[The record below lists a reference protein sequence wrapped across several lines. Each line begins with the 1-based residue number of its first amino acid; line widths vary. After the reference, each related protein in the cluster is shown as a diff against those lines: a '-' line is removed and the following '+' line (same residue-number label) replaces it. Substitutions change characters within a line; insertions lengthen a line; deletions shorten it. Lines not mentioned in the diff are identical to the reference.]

1 MATSGP
7 LTRYTKSLAL
17 GLCQVRVGKSIDNIA
32 NKAPCLTAANS
43 LGALTKT
50 TFTATKEVFKHESGF
65 PSMRDKN
72 IPLREYAMLEV
83 ESEEITPY
91 NIALGLGIATMS
103 GEWAALYADPYSG
116 EVPLG
121 RMEAPEDLRVE
132 AVYTYPDAETCM
144 VYIFPRAQA
153 GESMTLDHQKE
164 DTAKPAMT
172 FEAQRADSEVAEGNS
187 VWDSS
192 QLGRI
197 FWTPKSLIDA
207 LG

>member
-1 MATSGP
+1 MATAGP

-32 NKAPCLTAANS
+32 NKNPVLTSSNS
-43 LGALTKT
+43 LGAMAKT
-50 TFTATKEVFKHESGF
+50 TVTVTKEIFKHESGF

-72 IPLREYAMLEV
+72 IPLKEYAMLEI

-91 NIALGLGIATMS
+91 NIAVGLGIAAMS
-103 GEWAALYADPYSG
+103 GEWAALYANPYSG
-116 EVPLG
+116 EVAIG
-121 RMEAPEDLRVE
+121 RMQAPEDVRVE

-153 GESMTLDHQKE
+153 GESMTIDHQQA
-164 DTAKPAMT
+164 DTAKPAMK
-172 FEAQRADSEVAEGNS
+172 FEAQRADSEVSGGNAAWNS
-187 VWDSS
+187 M

-197 FWTPKSLIDA
+197 FWTPKTTIDN